1 MRKYRLREVKSLAQS
16 HTAKKRCW
24 AQFCLASKLT
34 ALESLSVNEGTHVS
48 WVAKVEPHL
57 EKRSGAMKRWSLEL
71 YPLGWQPASC
81 LTASGPSKV
90 LGISQPRFPSPCNR
104 CECLPVVSIA
114 QRSGCSWNV
123 NSPFYSTQGF
133 GVGGP
138 SSHTPPRTHPPLLI
152 AGACPKWDQFLGTS
166 VLDLH
171 TAQARLWVTP
181 YQLSG

>member
-34 ALESLSVNEGTHVS
+34 ALESLFVNEGTHVS

-57 EKRSGAMKRWSLEL
+57 EKSSGAMKRWSLEL

-90 LGISQPRFPSPCNR
+90 LGITQPQFPSPCNR

-114 QRSGCSWNV
+114 QRSGCLWNGTPLSAPHRV
-123 NSPFYSTQGF
+123 LGL
-133 GVGGP
+133 GV
-138 SSHTPPRTHPPLLI
+138 PP
-152 AGACPKWDQFLGTS
+152 
-166 VLDLH
+166 
-171 TAQARLWVTP
+171 VTP
-181 YQLSG
+181 HPGHIPLCW